1 MAASKPVLHS
11 YFRSSCSWRVRTALA
26 LKGIDYEYKAVNL
39 LKSEQ
44 LSDAYRTINPLGQV
58 PALEID
64 GVMMTQSLPIIEYLE
79 ETRPTCSLFPS
90 DPIKRFMT
98 RQVAEMINAGI
109 QPLQNLSMIKFI
121 GADRKMELGN
131 TFITKG
137 FEALEKTL
145 ENTSGKYC
153 IGDEVTVA
161 DLFLAPQVYN
171 ALRFNVNMATF
182 PIISRI
188 NDALAELDAFKVS
201 HPSKQPDCP
210 EDLRQ

>member
-79 ETRPTCSLFPS
+79 ETRPTCSLFPR

-188 NDALAELDAFKVS
+188 NDGLAELDAFKVS

>member
-1 MAASKPVLHS
+1 MGHPVLHS

-26 LKGIDYEYKAVNL
+26 LKGINYEYKAVNL

-79 ETRPTCSLFPS
+79 ETRPTCSLFPR

-121 GADRKMELGN
+121 GADRKMEVGN
-131 TFITKG
+131 TLITKG

-188 NDALAELDAFKVS
+188 NDGLAELDAFKVS